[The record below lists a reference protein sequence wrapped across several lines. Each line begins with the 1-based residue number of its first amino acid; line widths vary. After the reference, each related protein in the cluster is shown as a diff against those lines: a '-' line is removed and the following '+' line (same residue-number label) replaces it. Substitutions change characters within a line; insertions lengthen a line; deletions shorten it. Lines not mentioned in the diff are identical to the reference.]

1 MDLVVARVKLGR
13 RLGGQIPLVQGE
25 GDIALTGFRH
35 PVLVL
40 RSASKSS
47 SSKGGNSRS
56 GAEGATGGNGIGGF
70 TSNAAVRAAN
80 NAAAGVSFRGEK
92 SGGAASDQRRPE
104 LQVRID

>member
-13 RLGGQIPLVQGE
+13 RLGGQIPLVQGD

-40 RSASKSS
+40 RSASSNNRGS
-47 SSKGGNSRS
+47 GGGLS
-56 GAEGATGGNGIGGF
+56 GQKDAQGTTGGGGF

-80 NAAAGVSFRGEK
+80 NAAAGVSFRGVK
-92 SGGAASDQRRPE
+92 SGASSDQLRPE
-104 LQVRID
+104 MQVSI